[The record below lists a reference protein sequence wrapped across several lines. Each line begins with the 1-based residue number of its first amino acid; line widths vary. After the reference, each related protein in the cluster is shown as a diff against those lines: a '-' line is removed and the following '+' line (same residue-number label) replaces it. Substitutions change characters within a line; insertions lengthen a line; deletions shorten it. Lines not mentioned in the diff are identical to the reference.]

1 MSLYWS
7 VGKVMKTAH
16 TMSCVPPSVPVSESK
31 SGSTSELLRFFIL
44 HELQS
49 RIVTKQKGRK
59 IAE

>member
-1 MSLYWS
+1 MRPYWS

-31 SGSTSELLRFFIL
+31 SRSTSELLRFFIL
-44 HELQS
+44 QERLS
-49 RIVTKQKGRK
+49 RIVTKQKGCK